1 MARRVTAARRYAE
14 AAFET
19 GRAEGSLDAWERDME
34 AIGVTVRHAALRRL
48 MQHPAVPFA
57 GKERVLRGVL
67 GDTVGASALNLVLL
81 MVRRGRPG
89 AIEPMIVRFGELLRR
104 ERGISL
110 AQVRS
115 ALPLDDQQR
124 AAIASRLQALTG
136 DRVEIDESVDPGL
149 IGGIAVR
156 IGDRLYDASVRSR
169 LERLRARLTTGQAGR
184 GSS

>member
-1 MARRVTAARRYAE
+1 MTAARRYAE

-19 GRAEGSLDAWERDME
+19 GRADGTLDAWERDMA
-34 AIGVTVRHAALRRL
+34 AIGATMRHPLLRRL
-48 MQHPAVPFA
+48 VQHPAVPFVE
-57 GKERVLRGVL
+57 KERVLREVL
-67 GDTVGASALNLVLL
+67 GEGVAPAAVNLVLL

-110 AQVRS
+110 AHVRS
-115 ALPLDDQQR
+115 ALPLDDEQR
-124 AAIASRLQALTG
+124 AAIATRLQALTG

-169 LERLRARLTTGQAGR
+169 LERLRARLTTG
-184 GSS
+184 